1 MIIQI
6 DGINTHNKGAELML
20 VSILEELDRRLPGSK
35 VYLNPDSVLNFE
47 ILPKTTLFLKVRIG
61 LKIGRYINAIFN
73 KLNVKQPIKYFKENY
88 TPKKVDV
95 LLDASGFKYSDQWN
109 RSLSWIETKEQYY
122 RVTNKKGV
130 KIYFLTQAFGPF
142 ETENGKKSIKVIDN
156 YCELIFA
163 RDKISLGFLKKVVV
177 NKNKIFQSCD
187 FTLKTKGKT
196 MEKFCNLRNSI
207 AIIPNKKMISHG
219 GNNVN
224 KYLKLMI
231 GIVNFFMNKGHNVF
245 LLNHEAEG
253 DLKMCEIINS
263 KVENP
268 LEIVSGLSAKE
279 VKGLIGI
286 SRLVVSSRFHG
297 VASALSQGV
306 PCLATSWNHKYKMI
320 FEDFGQKECILNS
333 SDPLVLNLEKIS
345 SVYDNSTVI
354 SSQLRSNKE
363 VLIAQ
368 IDQMWDKII
377 ENFESTI

>member
-1 MIIQI
+1 
-6 DGINTHNKGAELML
+6 
-20 VSILEELDRRLPGSK
+20 
-35 VYLNPDSVLNFE
+35 
-47 ILPKTTLFLKVRIG
+47 
-61 LKIGRYINAIFN
+61 
-73 KLNVKQPIKYFKENY
+73 
-88 TPKKVDV
+88 
-95 LLDASGFKYSDQWN
+95 
-109 RSLSWIETKEQYY
+109 
-122 RVTNKKGV
+122 
-130 KIYFLTQAFGPF
+130 
-142 ETENGKKSIKVIDN
+142 
-156 YCELIFA
+156 
-163 RDKISLGFLKKVVV
+163 
-177 NKNKIFQSCD
+177 
-187 FTLKTKGKT
+187 